1 MNLPVRVNP
10 YILHHSFEI
19 MADGNKKP
27 QPSSIVIRGSDP
39 AAPSPPPA
47 SPGKTPNTPVPLKH
61 SGAGLGR
68 LAIPMGF
75 FFTFLVPVFLGLIWD
90 GSSLPFDIPIFE
102 FCLGSIGIGILCFIL
117 GAIRAARYG
126 LGQRAG
132 LGLLLGYVIPVVLLP
147 ASGALDI
154 FGSTDDGICGLMGVL
169 FVVGNGMLLSAQ
181 SGMEKAQQQERNG
194 GRPQPKTKH
203 QPTAYGALSGVF
215 ILGAGLTTLMG
226 SGINDVSCLFALLA
240 GVMMLLHSQHQTKI

>member
-10 YILHHSFEI
+10 YILHHPLYT
-19 MADGNKKP
+19 MTDGNKKP
-27 QPSSIVIRGSDP
+27 QPSSIVIRGSGTKATSTPP
-39 AAPSPPPA
+39 AASDEA
-47 SPGKTPNTPVPLKH
+47 SNTSVPLK
-61 SGAGLGR
+61 SRGADFGR
-68 LAIPMGF
+68 HAIPLGF
-75 FFTFLVPVFLGLIWD
+75 FFTFLVPVFLGLIWE
-90 GSSLPFDIPIFE
+90 GSSLHYDFPMDE
-102 FCLGSIGIGILCFIL
+102 VCLSSIGIGILCFIL

-147 ASGALDI
+147 ASGALDM

-181 SGMEKAQQQERNG
+181 SGMEKAHKQERDG

-203 QPTAYGALSGVF
+203 QPTVYGALSGVF
-215 ILGAGLTTLMG
+215 CLGVVLTMLMG
-226 SGINDVSCLFALLA
+226 SGMNDVACLFALLA